1 MLLDKPE
8 SSDIR
13 FGHTVVSDWLA
24 DEIKKAP
31 KRSRLALTGGLGTG
45 KSTILKAAI
54 DKLKGEDSSI
64 KTAYVDVWK
73 LDKESVRRSAILK
86 IAKDLRP
93 DDYKTIEAI
102 KESAYGTRVE
112 NVKPKLFNI
121 YWNPAGIFF
130 AVVIGLIIFG
140 VSLAA
145 LNLIPSAPDSR
156 NDITKYLV
164 SFIIGALGVLFKLMD
179 KSVVSIQKTISKSPM
194 VGAEEFEEC
203 LKEILSSGKIRENKK
218 IIIFDNIDRA
228 SPSSS
233 RAILSGISAFFDHS
247 EKDTDVVIVVP
258 FDPSC
263 LKGDT
268 SGERPLLDDCEKMFD
283 AIIPLPKITSEDLTD
298 FALDQLKDAL
308 KGFSYKENQLQDL
321 AYLVSFS
328 PYRSPREIKHMVN
341 QLTSRLNLARSLET
355 KSDSRLQTG
364 STLLPDGAVTSHPEC
379 LLKFLICEKIYPHF
393 TETLVSEG
401 LDVAKSF
408 EADSESALI
417 QSLEPITKDSLLG
430 FLQATLGIPKTPPQS
445 AAVFLYMK
453 GPDQVLAIPSGQ
465 AISDAI
471 YMGDGEKLKNVILP
485 SEGTPVAHKDI
496 TSVLQYHRKK
506 FARNSQ
512 ALKNSIRAIYS
523 GMAEV
528 QKIEKSLA
536 VEICEVLN
544 LVPDI
549 LTEISPKWLNTI
561 TSDFLEVN
569 PVSKVWK
576 TLDAEFKKVI
586 ASIEDLKKP
595 ATVLWLSDYLV
606 SIHQQDNGKER
617 SGIGNSKI
625 PLQVLL
631 DKNVHEA
638 IGDKYPSTYATD
650 EDTLLAAKS
659 YLTQSDK
666 QLDDFVSNR
675 FKDCGDTE
683 GLETKYQELA
693 GAWNTSAKAWLKSK
707 DTQADAENLSS
718 ILFYWPTKSAK
729 AKPSLETIKNWIVG
743 QAAALNQKSSA
754 GFAADVLDI
763 CIALYKNG
771 TPADSNINGIIH
783 HALSVINE
791 DGLKALIDRYSDAN
805 TVWET
810 LLPQANPQ
818 LLQAVDRNKF
828 FAEAIHVESPLLKP
842 IVTGFSGLNL
852 KEALLD
858 ALLDV
863 DVIPNIEAEIKE
875 LYKHCSSSL
884 RPKVIKVFIKYK
896 VDAATMTTML
906 DLFVSNPDSSN
917 DNVIAE
923 ARLLSDTLKKHA
935 TDFAITTLTANTNP
949 WTDKETRILGWV
961 HLSIDDVLEA
971 TLKDFIDRVIE
982 RGSQNGAG
990 DAVKNYCTDQIL
1002 KIWEQGHGFTEK
1014 SFKILK
1020 KSAATEFSNRLS
1032 ALADKHDVKD
1042 GLVANLIGNVKDMVM
1057 GETETVNE

>member
-54 DKLKGEDSSI
+54 DKLKAEDSSI

-130 AVVIGLIIFG
+130 ALFIGLIIFG

-145 LNLIPSAPDSR
+145 LSLIPVAPDSSKE
-156 NDITKYLV
+156 ITKYLL
-164 SFIIGALGVLFKLMD
+164 SFVVGALGVFFKLMD
-179 KSVVSIQKTISKSPM
+179 KSVVSIQRTISKAPM

-203 LKEILSSGKIRENKK
+203 LQEILSSEKIKKNKT

-247 EKDTDVVIVVP
+247 EKDTDIVIVVP

-263 LKGDT
+263 LKDDK

-298 FALDQLKDAL
+298 FALDQLKEAL

-341 QLTSRLNLARSLET
+341 QLTSRLNLAKSLENN
-355 KSDSRLQTG
+355 SDSRFQTG
-364 STLLPDGAVTSHPEC
+364 STLLPNGAVTSHPEC
-379 LLKFLICEKIYPHF
+379 LLKFLICEKIYPQF

-401 LDVAKSF
+401 LDIAKSF
-408 EADSESALI
+408 EADPESSLI
-417 QSLEPITKDSLLG
+417 QPLDTATKDSLIG
-430 FLQATLGIPKTPPQS
+430 FLQATMGIPRNPPQS

-471 YMGDGEKLKNVILP
+471 YMGDGEKLKSVILP

-506 FARNSQ
+506 FAQNSQ

-523 GMAEV
+523 GMSDV
-528 QKIEKSLA
+528 QKIEKLLA
-536 VEICEVLN
+536 AEICEILN

-549 LTEISPKWLNTI
+549 LTEISPKWLKVVTG
-561 TSDFLEVN
+561 DFLEVS
-569 PVSKVWK
+569 PVNKVWK
-576 TLDAEFKKVI
+576 TLDADFKKLI
-586 ASIEDLKKP
+586 LSEEDLKKA
-595 ATVLWLSDYLV
+595 ATISWLSDYLV
-606 SIHQQDNGKER
+606 SIHQQTKGKER
-617 SGIGNSKI
+617 SGIGSVKI

-631 DKNVHEA
+631 DSKVHEA
-638 IGDKYPSTYATD
+638 IGEDYPSTYAND
-650 EDTLLAAKS
+650 EDALVAVKS
-659 YLTQSDK
+659 YLTQNDK
-666 QLDDFVSNR
+666 QFDDFVRNR
-675 FKDCGDTE
+675 FKNCGDAE
-683 GLETKYQELA
+683 GIEARYQELA
-693 GAWNTSAKAWLKSK
+693 TAWTTATQAWLKDKESQK
-707 DTQADAENLSS
+707 DAENLSS
-718 ILFYWPTKSAK
+718 IVFYWPAKSAK
-729 AKPSLETIKNWIVG
+729 AKPHLEAIKNWIVG
-743 QAAALNQKSSA
+743 QAATFNQKSSA

-763 CIALYKNG
+763 CIALYKNEI
-771 TPADSNINGIIH
+771 PADANINGIIH

-791 DGLKALIDRYSDAN
+791 DGLKTIVGRYSDAN

-818 LLQAVDRNKF
+818 LPQAVDRNKF
-828 FAEAIHVESPLLKP
+828 FSEALHEESPILKP
-842 IVTGFSGLNL
+842 LITGFSGLNS

-858 ALLDV
+858 TLLALD
-863 DVIPNIEAEIKE
+863 IISNIEVEIKE
-875 LYKHCSSSL
+875 LYKHCQNSL
-884 RPKVIKVFIKYK
+884 RPKVIKVFVKYG
-896 VDAATMTTML
+896 VDEATMTAML
-906 DLFVSNPDSSN
+906 DSFVSNPDASN
-917 DNVIAE
+917 DNVITE
-923 ARLLSDTLKKHA
+923 AQSLSDTLKKHA
-935 TDFAITTLTANTNP
+935 TDFAITSLTANVNP
-949 WTDKETRILGWV
+949 WTDKETKTLAWI
-961 HLSIDDVLEA
+961 HLSIEDVLEA

-982 RGSQNGAG
+982 RGSQNGAN
-990 DAVKNYCTDQIL
+990 DSVKNNCTSQVL

-1020 KSAATEFSNRLS
+1020 KSAATEFGGRISS
-1032 ALADKHDVKD
+1032 LADKHSIKD
-1042 GLVANLIGNVKDMVM
+1042 GLAGLVGNMIDKVI
-1057 GETETVNE
+1057 GETETQNK

>member
-24 DEIKKAP
+24 EEIKKAP

-54 DKLKGEDSSI
+54 DKLKAEDNSI

-121 YWNPAGIFF
+121 YWNPTGIFF
-130 AVVIGLIIFG
+130 SIFIGLIIFG

-145 LNLIPSAPDSR
+145 LSLIPVAPDSSKE
-156 NDITKYLV
+156 ITKYLV
-164 SFIIGALGVLFKLMD
+164 SFVVGALGVFFKLMD

-203 LKEILSSGKIRENKK
+203 LQEILSSGKIKKNKK

-263 LKGDT
+263 LKDDK

-298 FALDQLKDAL
+298 FALDQLKEAL
-308 KGFSYKENQLQDL
+308 NGFSYMENQLQDL

-341 QLTSRLNLARSLET
+341 QLTSRLNLAKSLENN
-355 KSDSRLQTG
+355 SDTRLQTG
-364 STLLPDGAVTSHPEC
+364 STLLPIGAVTSHPEC
-379 LLKFLICEKIYPHF
+379 LLKFLICEKIYPQF
-393 TETLVSEG
+393 TETLVSDG
-401 LDVAKSF
+401 LDIAKSF
-408 EADSESALI
+408 EADAESSLI
-417 QSLEPITKDSLLG
+417 QPLDQYTKDSLLG
-430 FLQATLGIPKTPPQS
+430 FLQATMGIPKNPPQS

-512 ALKNSIRAIYS
+512 ALKNSVRAIYI
-523 GMAEV
+523 GMGEV
-528 QKIEKSLA
+528 QKIEKLLA
-536 VEICEVLN
+536 AEICEVLN

-549 LTEISPKWLNTI
+549 LTEISPKWLNSV

-569 PVSKVWK
+569 PISKVWK
-576 TLDAEFKKVI
+576 TLDSEFKKLI
-586 ASIEDLKKP
+586 TSEEDLKK
-595 ATVLWLSDYLV
+595 ATTVSWLSEYLV
-606 SIHQQDNGKER
+606 SIHQQNNGKER
-617 SGIGNSKI
+617 SGIGKVKV
-625 PLQVLL
+625 PLKVLL
-631 DKNVHEA
+631 DSNVHEA
-638 IGDKYPSTYATD
+638 IGEDYPSTYAND
-650 EDTLLAAKS
+650 EDTLLAVKS
-659 YLTQSDK
+659 YLTQKDK
-666 QLDDFVSNR
+666 QLDDFVRNR
-675 FKDCGDTE
+675 FKDCSDAE
-683 GLETKYQELA
+683 GIEAKYQELA
-693 GAWNTSAKAWLKSK
+693 NAWNATANTWLKNK
-707 DTQADAENLSS
+707 DTQADAQNLSS
-718 ILFYWPTKSAK
+718 IIFYWPTKSAK
-729 AKPSLETIKNWIVG
+729 AKPHLEVIKNWVVA
-743 QAAALNQKSSA
+743 QAAVFNQKSSA

-771 TPADSNINGIIH
+771 IPADGNINGIIH

-791 DGLKALIDRYSDAN
+791 DGLKILVSRYSDAN
-805 TVWET
+805 AVWET

-818 LLQAVDRNKF
+818 LQQSIDRNKF
-828 FAEAIHVESPLLKP
+828 FAEAIHAESPLLKP
-842 IVTGFSGLNL
+842 VLTGFSGLNS
-852 KEALLD
+852 KD

-863 DVIPNIEAEIKE
+863 LLSGDVIPNIEAEIKE

-884 RPKVIKVFIKYK
+884 RPKVIKLFNKYSVDEAVMIALLDSFI
-896 VDAATMTTML
+896 L
-906 DLFVSNPDSSN
+906 NPDASN
-917 DNVIAE
+917 ENVIKE
-923 ARLLSDTLKKHA
+923 AQTLSDTLKKHT
-935 TDFAITTLTANTNP
+935 TDFAISTLMANTNS
-949 WTDKETRILGWV
+949 WGDKETRILAWINV
-961 HLSIDDVLEA
+961 AIEDVTEA

-982 RGSQNGAG
+982 RGSQNGAN
-990 DAVKNYCTDQIL
+990 DTVKNSCTGQIL
-1002 KIWEQGHGFTEK
+1002 KIWEQNHGFTEK

-1020 KSAATEFSNRLS
+1020 KSAATEFSARIS
-1032 ALADKHDVKD
+1032 KLADKHNIKD
-1042 GLVANLIGNVKDMVM
+1042 GLSGFVGNMIEKVI
-1057 GETETVNE
+1057 GETETQDK

>member
-45 KSTILKAAI
+45 KSTILTSAVE
-54 DKLKGEDSSI
+54 KLKKEDSSI
-64 KTAYVDVWK
+64 RTAYVDVWK

-93 DDYKTIEAI
+93 DDYKTIETI

-112 NVKPKLFNI
+112 NVKPKLFNVHL
-121 YWNPAGIFF
+121 NPAGIFF
-130 AVVIGLIIFG
+130 SIIVGLIICA
-140 VSLAA
+140 VSYAA
-145 LNLIPSAPDSR
+145 LGLIPSASDSS
-156 NDITKYLV
+156 NQITKFTI
-164 SFIIGALGVLFKLMD
+164 SFVLGALTVLFKLME
-179 KSVVSIQKTISKSPM
+179 KSIVSIQKTISKSPM

-203 LKEILSSGKIRENKK
+203 LQEILSSGKIKKNKK

-258 FDPSC
+258 FDPTC
-263 LKGDT
+263 LKDDK

-298 FALDQLKDAL
+298 FALDQLKEAL

-341 QLTSRLNLARSLET
+341 QLTSRLNLAKSLET
-355 KSDSRLQTG
+355 NSDSRLQTG
-364 STLLPDGAVTSHPEC
+364 STLLPDKAVTDHPEC
-379 LLKFLICEKIYPHF
+379 LLKFLICEKIYPPF

-408 EADSESALI
+408 GADAESPLI
-417 QSLEPITKDSLLG
+417 KPLEQVTKDSLLG
-430 FLQATLGIPKTPPQS
+430 FLQATVGIPKNPPQS

-523 GMAEV
+523 GMSEV
-528 QKIEKSLA
+528 QKIDKPLA

-544 LVPDI
+544 LIPDI
-549 LTEISPKWLNTI
+549 LIEISPKWLNTT
-561 TSDFLEVN
+561 TSEFLEVN
-569 PVSKVWK
+569 PVNRIWK
-576 TLDAEFKKVI
+576 MLDAEFKTLI
-586 ASIEDLKKP
+586 ASEEDLKKP
-595 ATVLWLSDYLV
+595 ATVSWLSDYLV
-606 SIHQQDNGKER
+606 SIHQQNGGKER
-617 SGIGNSKI
+617 SGVVSTKI
-625 PLQVLL
+625 PLKVLL
-631 DKNVHEA
+631 DSKVYEA
-638 IGDKYPSTYATD
+638 IGEDYPSAYATD
-650 EDTLLAAKS
+650 DDTLNAVKS
-659 YLTQSDK
+659 YLTQDDE
-666 QLDDFVSNR
+666 QLEAFVKNR
-675 FKDCGDTE
+675 FRDCVDAE
-683 GLETKYQELA
+683 GVETKYQELA
-693 GAWNTSAKAWLKSK
+693 NSWNTTAKSWLSNK
-707 DTQADAENLSS
+707 DSNKGAENLSN
-718 ILFYWPTKSAK
+718 IVFYWPTKSSK
-729 AKPSLETIKNWIVG
+729 AKPQLDTTIKNWIVG
-743 QAAALNQKSSA
+743 KAANFHQKSSA

-763 CIALYKNG
+763 CTALYKNES
-771 TPADSNINGIIH
+771 PADGNINGIIH
-783 HALSVINE
+783 QALSVINA
-791 DGLKALIDRYSDAN
+791 DGLKTLVERYPDAN
-805 TVWET
+805 SVWTT
-810 LLPQANPQ
+810 LLPQATPQ
-818 LLQAVDRNKF
+818 LQQAIDGNKF
-828 FAEAIHVESPLLKP
+828 FAAAIHKESPLLKP
-842 IVTGFSGLNL
+842 ILTGFSGLTN

-858 ALLDV
+858 TLLSV

-875 LYKHCSSSL
+875 LYKHCANSL
-884 RPKVIKVFIKYK
+884 RPKIIKTYVKYG
-896 VDAATMTTML
+896 VDETTMTAML
-906 DLFVSNPDSSN
+906 DSFISNPDASN
-917 DNVIAE
+917 DDVITE
-923 ARLLSDTLKKHA
+923 AKLLSDTLKKHA
-935 TDFAITTLTANTNP
+935 TDFSITTLTANTNP
-949 WTDKETRILGWV
+949 WADKEARTLAWIL
-961 HLSIDDVLEA
+961 LAIEDVTEA

-982 RGSQNGAG
+982 RGSQNGAS
-990 DAVKNYCTDQIL
+990 DAVKNKCTSQIL
-1002 KIWEQGHGFTEK
+1002 NLWEQGHGFTEK

-1020 KSAATEFSNRLS
+1020 KSAATEFDNRIS
-1032 ALADKHDVKD
+1032 ALAVRYNIKESV
-1042 GLVANLIGNVKDMVM
+1042 VNNLFENLKEMVT
-1057 GETETVNE
+1057 GENE

>member
-24 DEIKKAP
+24 EEIKKAP

-45 KSTILKAAI
+45 KSTILKSAI
-54 DKLKGEDSSI
+54 DKLKSEDSSI

-93 DDYKTIEAI
+93 DDYKTIDAI

-121 YWNPAGIFF
+121 YWNPTGIFF
-130 AVVIGLIIFG
+130 ALFIGLIIFG
-140 VSLAA
+140 ISLAA
-145 LNLIPSAPDSR
+145 LNLIPVAPDSSKE
-156 NDITKYLV
+156 ITKYLV
-164 SFIIGALGVLFKLMD
+164 SFVVGALGVLFKLMD

-203 LKEILSSGKIRENKK
+203 LQEILSSGKLKKNKK

-263 LKGDT
+263 LKDDK

-298 FALDQLKDAL
+298 FALDQLKEAL
-308 KGFSYKENQLQDL
+308 KGFTYQENQLQDL

-341 QLTSRLNLARSLET
+341 QLTSRLNLAKSLENN
-355 KSDSRLQTG
+355 SDSRLQTG
-364 STLLPDGAVTSHPEC
+364 STLLPSGAVTSHPEC
-379 LLKFLICEKIYPHF
+379 LLKFLICEKIYPQF
-393 TETLVSEG
+393 TETLVAEG

-408 EADSESALI
+408 EADPESPLI
-417 QSLEPITKDSLLG
+417 KLLDDTTKDSLVG
-430 FLQATLGIPKTPPQS
+430 FLQATMGIPKNPPQS

-471 YMGDGEKLKNVILP
+471 YMGDGEKLKSVILP

-512 ALKNSIRAIYS
+512 ALKNSVRAIYS
-523 GMAEV
+523 GMSDV
-528 QKIEKSLA
+528 QKIEKLLA
-536 VEICEVLN
+536 AEICEVLN

-549 LTEISPKWLNTI
+549 LTEISPKWLNVVTGE
-561 TSDFLEVN
+561 FLEVN
-569 PVSKVWK
+569 PVNKVWK
-576 TLDAEFKKVI
+576 TVDAEFKKLI
-586 ASIEDLKKP
+586 ASDEDLKKES
-595 ATVLWLSDYLV
+595 TISWLSNYLV
-606 SIHQQDNGKER
+606 SIHQQNNGKER
-617 SGIGNSKI
+617 SGIGTMKI
-625 PLQVLL
+625 PLKVLL
-631 DKNVHEA
+631 DSKVHEA
-638 IGDKYPSTYATD
+638 IGDKYPSTYASD
-650 EDTLLAAKS
+650 EDTLFAVKS
-659 YLTQSDK
+659 YLTKDDK
-666 QLDDFVSNR
+666 QLDDFVRNR
-675 FKDCGDTE
+675 FKNCGDADGIE
-683 GLETKYQELA
+683 SKYQELA
-693 GAWNTSAKAWLKSK
+693 GAWNTTAQTWLNDK
-707 DTQADAENLSS
+707 DVQKDAENLSS
-718 ILFYWPTKSAK
+718 IVFYWPTKSAK
-729 AKPSLETIKNWIVG
+729 AKPQLEAIKNWIVSN
-743 QAAALNQKSSA
+743 AAAFNQKSSA

-763 CIALYKNG
+763 CVALYKNEI
-771 TPADSNINGIIH
+771 PADGAINGIIH

-791 DGLKALIDRYSDAN
+791 EGFKTLVGRYSDAN
-805 TVWET
+805 SVWNT

-818 LLQAVDRNKF
+818 LPQAIDRNKF
-828 FAEAIHVESPLLKP
+828 FAEGIHVESPLLKP
-842 IVTGFSGLNL
+842 LIASFSGLTS
-852 KEALLD
+852 KETLLD
-858 ALLDV
+858 TLLAV
-863 DVIPNIEAEIKE
+863 DVIPNIESELKE
-875 LYKHCSSSL
+875 LYKHCSSLL
-884 RPKVIKVFIKYK
+884 RPKIISIFVKYN
-896 VDAATMTTML
+896 VEEAIMVAML
-906 DLFVSNPDSSN
+906 DAFVSNPDASN
-917 DNVIAE
+917 DNVIVE
-923 ARLLSDTLKKHA
+923 ARLLSDNLKKHA
-935 TDFAITTLTANTNP
+935 TDFAITTLTANANA
-949 WTDKETRILGWV
+949 WTDKEAKTLAWI
-961 HLSIDDVLEA
+961 HLSIEDVLEA

-982 RGSQNGAG
+982 RGSQNGMS
-990 DAVKNYCTDQIL
+990 DTVKNYCTDQIL

-1020 KSAATEFSNRLS
+1020 KSAATEFSSRIS
-1032 ALADKHDVKD
+1032 SLADKHNIKD
-1042 GLVANLIGNVKDMVM
+1042 NVVTNLIGSLKDMVT
-1057 GETETVNE
+1057 GETE

>member
-1 MLLDKPE
+1 MLLLDKPE

-24 DEIKKAP
+24 SEIKKAP

-45 KSTILKAAI
+45 KSTILKAAL
-54 DKLKGEDSSI
+54 DKLLSEDSSI

-112 NVKPKLFNI
+112 NAKPKLFQL
-121 YWNPAGIFF
+121 YWNPSGIFF
-130 AVVIGLIIFG
+130 SVFIGFLVYVATVATLSVLGADSDAVKHGIAVI
-140 VSLAA
+140 AA
-145 LNLIPSAPDSR
+145 LLSVLS
-156 NDITKYLV
+156 K
-164 SFIIGALGVLFKLMD
+164 ALE
-179 KSVVSIQKTISKSPM
+179 KSVLNIQKTISKSPM

-203 LKEILSSGKIRENKK
+203 LQEILSSGKLKNSKK

-247 EKDTDVVIVVP
+247 EKDTDVVIIVP

-263 LKGDT
+263 LKGDS
-268 SGERPLLDDCEKMFD
+268 SGERPLLEDCEKMFD

-308 KGFSYKENQLQDL
+308 KGFSYSENELQGL

-341 QLTSRLNLARSLET
+341 QLMSRLNLAKSLET
-355 KSDSRLQTG
+355 NSDSRLQTG
-364 STLLPDGAVTSHPEC
+364 STLLPGGAVTSHPEC
-379 LLKFLICEKIYPHF
+379 LLKFLICEKIYPQF

-408 EADSESALI
+408 EADSESSLI
-417 QSLEPITKDSLLG
+417 QSLDSTTKDSLLG
-430 FLQATLGIPKTPPQS
+430 FLQATMGIPKNPPQS

-485 SEGTPVAHKDI
+485 SEGIPVAHKDI

-512 ALKNSIRAIYS
+512 ALKNSIRAIYN
-523 GMAEV
+523 GMSEV
-528 QKIEKSLA
+528 QKIEKPLA
-536 VEICEVLN
+536 VEICEVVN

-549 LTEISPKWLNTI
+549 LAEISPMWLNVI

-569 PVSKVWK
+569 PVSRVWK
-576 TLDAEFKKVI
+576 TLDADFKKLI
-586 ASIEDLKKP
+586 ASVEDLKKA
-595 ATVLWLSDYLV
+595 ATVSWLSDYLV
-606 SIHQQDNGKER
+606 AVHQQANGKER
-617 SGIGNSKI
+617 SGAGSMKI
-625 PLQVLL
+625 PLQILL
-631 DKNVHEA
+631 EKNVHEA
-638 IGDKYPSTYATD
+638 IGDEYPSTYASD
-650 EDTLLAAKS
+650 EDTLFAVKS
-659 YLTQSDK
+659 YLTKDDK
-666 QLDDFVSNR
+666 QLDDFVRNR
-675 FKDCGDTE
+675 FKNCGDTDGIE
-683 GLETKYQELA
+683 SKYQELA
-693 GAWNTSAKAWLKSK
+693 GAWNTAAQTWLNDK
-707 DTQADAENLSS
+707 DVQKDAENLSS
-718 ILFYWPTKSAK
+718 IVFYWPTKSAK
-729 AKPSLETIKNWIVG
+729 AKPQLEAIKNWIVSN
-743 QAAALNQKSSA
+743 AAAFNQKSSA

-763 CIALYKNG
+763 CVALYKNEIS
-771 TPADSNINGIIH
+771 ADGNINGIIH

-791 DGLKALIDRYSDAN
+791 EGFKTLVGRYSDAN
-805 TVWET
+805 SVWNT

-818 LLQAVDRNKF
+818 LLQAIDRNKF

-842 IVTGFSGLNL
+842 LITSFSGLTS

-858 ALLDV
+858 TLLAV
-863 DVIPNIEAEIKE
+863 DVIPNIESELKE
-875 LYKHCSSSL
+875 LYKHCSNLL
-884 RPKVIKVFIKYK
+884 RPKIISIFVKYN
-896 VDAATMTTML
+896 VEEAIMVAML
-906 DLFVSNPDSSN
+906 DTFVSNPDASN
-917 DNVIAE
+917 DNVIVE
-923 ARLLSDTLKKHA
+923 ARLLSDNLKKHA
-935 TDFAITTLTANTNP
+935 TDFAITTLTANTNA
-949 WTDKETRILGWV
+949 WTDKETKTLAWI
-961 HLSIDDVLEA
+961 HLSIEDVLEA

-982 RGSQNGAG
+982 RGSQNGVS
-990 DAVKNYCTDQIL
+990 DIVKNYCTGQIL

-1020 KSAATEFSNRLS
+1020 KSAATEFSSRIS
-1032 ALADKHDVKD
+1032 SLADKHNIKD
-1042 GLVANLIGNVKDMVM
+1042 NVVTNLIGSLKDMVT
-1057 GETETVNE
+1057 GETE